1 MSGSTGAVGRR
12 DRNMRDKRERI
23 FNAAAELF
31 AERGFAAVSTQQVS
45 ERADVAAGT
54 LFRYASSKGELLL
67 MVYNDEFRDAL
78 RIGEERAGRERDV
91 VEAIVQ
97 MVLPIIARVGANRE
111 NSQVYQRELIFGP
124 DTEQFRAEGLAIVAE
139 LEARIASRLLQAAR
153 AQRPQADEHAAA
165 LASSGIFAIVHL
177 AVVRS
182 SMGAIA
188 DTDAIDDL
196 RVQVGQII
204 SGYLATLAPPVAP

>member
-1 MSGSTGAVGRR
+1 MSEATTGGIGRR

-67 MVYNDEFRDAL
+67 MVYNDEFREAL
-78 RIGEERAGRERDV
+78 DIGEARAAEQTDV
-91 VEAIVQ
+91 VESIVQ
-97 MVLPIIARVGANRE
+97 MVLPIIDRVQVNPE

-124 DTEQFRAEGLAIVAE
+124 ATEQFRADGLAIVAQ
-139 LEARIASRLLQAAR
+139 LEARIASRLLDEAR
-153 AQRPQADEHAAA
+153 KRNPEADERRAA
-165 LASSGIFAIVHL
+165 LASSGVFAIVHL

-182 SMGAIA
+182 SMGTAS
-188 DTDAIDDL
+188 DTDPVEDL
-196 RVQVGQII
+196 RIQVGQIVA
-204 SGYLATLAPPVAP
+204 GYFAQP